1 LFSREIDAVDFQEI
15 QVERQEGYAVV
26 RLNRPDLRNALTL
39 QLRKELGQAFDQLA
53 NDDTVRALVVTGTGE
68 CFCAGGDL
76 SSLSPQPSAY
86 AGRARMRSIQSW
98 FYRYI
103 NMEKPVVCGLNGTV
117 AGGGIG
123 LALGADFR
131 IAVETASFR
140 SSFMAVGAVPDMA
153 SQYLLPRLLGLARAK
168 EFLMLNQPIDAQEA
182 LRLGLVTQVVPAE
195 ELGKACAALATTLAK
210 GPAALGLLK
219 PVLNQ
224 AFETDLN
231 TMLQIEALSQ
241 GIAFST
247 QDFAEGVAAFRTRR
261 KPKFRGQ

>member
-1 LFSREIDAVDFQEI
+1 MDFQEL
-15 QVERQEGYAVV
+15 QLERQDGYAVV
-26 RLNRPDLRNALTL
+26 RLNRPDLGNALTL
-39 QLRKELGQAFDQLA
+39 QLRKELGWALDQLA
-53 NDDTVRALVVTGTGE
+53 NDDSVRALVVIGTGK

-76 SSLSPQPSAY
+76 NSLFPQPTAH
-86 AGRARMRSIQSW
+86 AGRARLRNIQSW
-98 FYRYI
+98 FSRYI

-131 IAVETASFR
+131 VAVETASFR
-140 SSFMAVGAVPDMA
+140 SSFMAVGAAPDMA

-182 LRLGLVTQVVPAE
+182 LRLGLVTQVVPAADLE
-195 ELGKACAALATTLAK
+195 KACAALAVTLAS

-224 AFETDLN
+224 SFETDLN

-247 QDFAEGVAAFRTRR
+247 QDFAEGVAAFRSKR
-261 KPKFRGQ
+261 KPKFSGQ

>member
-1 LFSREIDAVDFQEI
+1 MDSLVDFQEI
-15 QVERQEGYAVV
+15 EVERRDEYAIV

-39 QLRKELGQAFDQLA
+39 QLRKELGLALDQLA
-53 NDDTVRALVVTGTGE
+53 NDDTVRALVITGNGE

-76 SSLSPQPSAY
+76 GSLSPQPSAHE
-86 AGRARMRSIQSW
+86 GRARMRRIQSW
-98 FYRYI
+98 FYRYL

-131 IAVETASFR
+131 IAMETASFR

-153 SQYLLPRLLGLARAK
+153 SQYLLPRLVGLARAK
-168 EFLMLNQPIDAQEA
+168 EFFMLNQPIDAREA
-182 LRLGLVTQVVPAE
+182 LQLGLVTRVVSPGE
-195 ELGKACAALATTLAK
+195 FETACVSLASTLAK
-210 GPAALGLLK
+210 APAALGLLK

-224 AFETDLN
+224 SFETDLN

-247 QDFAEGVAAFRTRR
+247 QDFAEGVAAFRMRR
-261 KPKFRGQ
+261 KPRFGGK